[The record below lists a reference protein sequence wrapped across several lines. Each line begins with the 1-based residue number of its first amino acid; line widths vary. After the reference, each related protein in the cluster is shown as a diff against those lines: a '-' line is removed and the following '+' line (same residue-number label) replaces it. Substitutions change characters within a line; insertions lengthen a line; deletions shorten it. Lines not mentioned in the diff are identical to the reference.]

1 MQQLT
6 KEVKARGYQYFN
18 WNVIANDAIQQTVNK
33 QTVINAVLKGVQ
45 GKNNAVILFHDSP
58 IKTTTAEALPTIIQ
72 ELKKEGFEFKT
83 LNNDTT
89 LIHFLN

>member
-6 KEVKARGYQYFN
+6 KEVKARGYQYFD

-45 GKNNAVILFHDSP
+45 SKNNAVILFQESP
-58 IKTTTAEALPTIIQ
+58 VKTTTTEALPTIIQ
-72 ELKKEGFEFKT
+72 EPRTKKKRVSSSKPS
-83 LNNDTT
+83 
-89 LIHFLN
+89 IRI